1 MRAEPGARAGG
12 GVLVV
17 GDIGSTF
24 TKLVGVSGAGQVL
37 GFVKEPTS
45 RDDIAAGVD
54 RATALLSAKLAGP
67 VPEPALSSSAG
78 GGLRV
83 AVLGLEPA
91 LTLAAGL
98 RTSAT
103 AGARIVATYAA
114 GELAGV
120 TSERFHDASPDL
132 ALLTGGTNG
141 GDTAGMVEHAQSL
154 RRLAPGLP
162 VVVAGNEDAQRSVR
176 TILGS
181 ERLVSFTENVM
192 PRVGELEGGPAQ
204 RAIRKLF
211 VEHVIGRG
219 RFSSAAPIARAIR
232 MPTPVAVLQAAK
244 TLAALDG
251 PALLRRPV
259 VVDVGGAT
267 TDVHS
272 VIPVDPGER
281 AYVTDGLPEER
292 VSRTVEGDLGMREN
306 AQSLVE
312 AARRDGFP
320 VQTVD
325 DLGAAAER
333 RSVERDFVPADARE
347 REIDDRLAGVATTI
361 ALRRHAG
368 VLRTALTPTGA
379 VLRKKGRDLRSAT
392 CVIAT
397 GGVFA
402 HSGRAGEIVRAA
414 VRAVQEQGALVAP
427 DVPVLVDRSY
437 LIWAVGL
444 LRAEHPDTAERVVRA
459 ALPQAFIG

>member
-1 MRAEPGARAGG
+1 MSAERDAGD
-12 GVLVV
+12 VLVV

-24 TKLVGVSGAGQVL
+24 TKLVAVSTAGQVVAS
-37 GFVKEPTS
+37 VKTPTR
-45 RDDIAAGVD
+45 RDELAAGVA
-54 RATALLSAKLAGP
+54 RATELLSSSLGSSRL
-67 VPEPALSSSAG
+67 PEPALSSSAG
-78 GGLRV
+78 GGLRIV
-83 AVLGLEPA
+83 VLGLEPA

-103 AGARIVATYAA
+103 AGARVVATYTP

-120 TSERFHDASPDL
+120 SRERFQSATPDL

-141 GDTAGMVEHAQSL
+141 GDTAGMVEHAQCL

-162 VVVAGNEDAQRSVR
+162 VVVAGNREARHAVG
-176 TILGS
+176 TILGR
-181 ERLVSFTENVM
+181 ERLVSFTRNVM
-192 PRVGELEGGPAQ
+192 PRVGAIDGGSAQ
-204 RAIRKLF
+204 SAIRRLF

-219 RFSSAAPIARAIR
+219 RFSSAEPVARAIR
-232 MPTPVAVLQAAK
+232 MPTPVAVLQAAE
-244 TLAALDG
+244 TLAALEG
-251 PALLRRPV
+251 PALLHRPV

-272 VIPVDPGER
+272 VIPVDPGGR
-281 AYVTDGLPEER
+281 AYVSEGLPDEA

-306 AQSLVE
+306 ALSLVE

-320 VQTVD
+320 DESVAGLD
-325 DLGAAAER
+325 AGAGR
-333 RSVERDFVPADARE
+333 RVEERDLVPADAHE

-368 VLRTALTPTGA
+368 VMRTVLTPTGA
-379 VLRKKGRDLRSAT
+379 VLRKNGRDLRSAT

-402 HSGRAGEIVRAA
+402 HSNRASEIVREA
-414 VRAVQEQGALVAP
+414 VGEVHRQGALMAP

-437 LIWAVGL
+437 LLWAVGL
-444 LRAEHPDTAERVVRA
+444 LRDEQPHTAARVVRA
-459 ALPQAFIG
+459 ALPQAFLA

>member
-1 MRAEPGARAGG
+1 M
-12 GVLVV
+12 V

-24 TKLVGVSGAGQVL
+24 TKLVGVSRAGQVL
-37 GFVKEPTS
+37 GSVKAPTS
-45 RDDIAAGVD
+45 RDDIAAGVG
-54 RATALLSAKLAGP
+54 RATALLSEKLGGEGSLP
-67 VPEPALSSSAG
+67 DPSLSSSAG

-114 GELAGV
+114 GELAGM
-120 TSERFHDASPDL
+120 TRERFEAAAPDL

-154 RRLAPGLP
+154 QRLAPALP

-181 ERLVSFTENVM
+181 ERVVSFTGNVM
-192 PRVGELEGGPAQ
+192 PRVGEVEGGPAQ
-204 RAIRKLF
+204 QEIRKLF

-244 TLAALDG
+244 TLAALGG

-306 AQSLVE
+306 ALSLVE
-312 AARRDGFP
+312 AARRDGFSS
-320 VQTVD
+320 QTVD
-325 DLGAAAER
+325 DLGPAAER
-333 RSVERDFVPADARE
+333 RSAERDFVPADAHD
-347 REIDDRLAGVATTI
+347 REIDDRLAEVATTI
-361 ALRRHAG
+361 ALRRHTG
-368 VLRTALTPTGA
+368 VLRTVLTPTGA
-379 VLRKKGRDLRSAT
+379 VLRKTGRDLRSAT

-402 HSGRAGEIVRAA
+402 HSSRAGEIVRAA
-414 VRAVQEQGALVAP
+414 VRAVHEQGALVAP

-437 LIWAVGL
+437 LLWAVGL

-459 ALPQAFIG
+459 ALPQAFTG

>member
-1 MRAEPGARAGG
+1 MSAERDAG

-24 TKLVGVSGAGQVL
+24 TKLVGVSTGGQVIAS
-37 GFVKEPTS
+37 VKTPTF
-45 RDDIAAGVD
+45 RDELAAGVA
-54 RATALLSAKLAGP
+54 RATGLLSASLAGSGR

-78 GGLRV
+78 GGLRIV
-83 AVLGLEPA
+83 VLGLEPA

-103 AGARIVATYAA
+103 AGARVVATYTPRQ
-114 GELAGV
+114 LAGV
-120 TSERFHDASPDL
+120 SRERFESATPDL

-141 GDTAGMVEHAQSL
+141 GDTAGMIEHAQSL

-162 VVVAGNEDAQRSVR
+162 VVVAGNREARHSVQA
-176 TILGS
+176 ILGRD
-181 ERLVSFTENVM
+181 RLVSFTENVM
-192 PRVGELEGGPAQ
+192 PRVGAMEGGSAQ
-204 RAIRKLF
+204 SAIRRLF

-219 RFSSAAPIARAIR
+219 RFSSAEPIARAIR
-232 MPTPVAVLQAAK
+232 MPTPVAVLRAAE
-244 TLAALDG
+244 TLAALDET
-251 PALLRRPV
+251 PLLRRPV

-272 VIPVDPGER
+272 VIPVDPGAR
-281 AYVTDGLPEER
+281 AYVSEGLPDEPA
-292 VSRTVEGDLGMREN
+292 SRTVEGDLGMREN
-306 AQSLVE
+306 ALSLVE

-320 VQTVD
+320 AEQVEGLD
-325 DLGAAAER
+325 AGASR
-333 RSVERDFVPADARE
+333 RVEERDFVPGDPHE
-347 REIDDRLAGVATTI
+347 REIDERLAGVATTI

-368 VLRTALTPTGA
+368 VLRTVLTPAGA
-379 VLRKKGRDLRSAT
+379 VLRKNGRDLRSAT

-402 HSGRAGEIVRAA
+402 HSSRPCEIVREAMRE
-414 VRAVQEQGALVAP
+414 VHRQGALIAP

-437 LIWAVGL
+437 LLWAVGL
-444 LRAEHPDTAERVVRA
+444 LRGEHPQTAERVVRA
-459 ALPQAFIG
+459 ALPQAFLA